1 MVDTAHDTNTQQP
14 LLRRS
19 RRDRMVFGVCG
30 GLGEYF
36 GIDPLLVRL
45 AFVLVSLA
53 GGSGILAYLLLAVV
67 LPDERRAPTAGRD
80 GLRHHLAD
88 LQSEAGD
95 LADEVRGSLGAP
107 SDGMRRVTRGP
118 QLAGVV
124 LLGLGVISL
133 LGNLGWLSWFHWGVL
148 WPLLLVAL
156 GAVVLLRRGPDA

>member
-1 MVDTAHDTNTQQP
+1 MVDTTRDANTPQP

-36 GIDPLLVRL
+36 GVDPLLVRL
-45 AFVLVSLA
+45 AFILVSLA

-80 GLRHHLAD
+80 GLRHNLAD

-95 LADEVRGSLGAP
+95 LADEVRGGFGAP
-107 SDGMRRVTRGP
+107 ADGVRRLARGP
-118 QLAGVV
+118 QLAGVL
-124 LLGLGVISL
+124 LLGLGLVFL
-133 LGNLGWLSWFHWGVL
+133 LGNLGWLSWFHWGVF